1 MRDTGEI
8 KEKIKPLLPNASLK
22 EIKTSFIFPVEF
34 ILVAETAPTV
44 LSQEAPTETL
54 ELKVVL

>member
-1 MRDTGEI
+1 MGGI

-22 EIKTSFIFPVEF
+22 EIKASFIFPVEF
-34 ILVAETAPTV
+34 IPVDAV
-44 LSQEAPTETL
+44 LSREAPTETL